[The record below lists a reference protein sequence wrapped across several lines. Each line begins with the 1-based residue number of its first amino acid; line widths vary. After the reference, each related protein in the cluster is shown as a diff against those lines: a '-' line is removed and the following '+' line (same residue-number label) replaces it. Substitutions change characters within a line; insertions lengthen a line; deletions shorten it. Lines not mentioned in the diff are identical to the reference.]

1 MNNLLNASMLFL
13 KRNSSTILTCIG
25 GAGVVATSILAVKAT
40 PTAMT
45 RLAMAKEEKGEDL
58 TTLEKV
64 QVAGPAYI
72 PAVLVGASTVAC
84 IFGANIL
91 NHRQQ
96 AGLMS
101 AYALLDSSYK
111 EYKNKV
117 IDLYG
122 EEADARVR
130 EEIGKDKFEE
140 TDIDLE
146 FGTQLYY
153 DEFSGRYF
161 NSTPEKVIAAEYAIN
176 RKISLNSG
184 AYLNEWYEALDIPGT
199 DYGAYL
205 GWSEAILN
213 DYQWSNWLE
222 FHHETRLI
230 DDDLECCAI
239 TMSVEPMCDFEYY

>member
-40 PTAMT
+40 PKAMKIVEQ
-45 RLAMAKEEKGEDL
+45 AKEEKGEDL

-64 QVAGPAYI
+64 RVAGPAYI
-72 PAVLVGASTVAC
+72 PAVLVGVSTVAC

-91 NHRQQ
+91 NQRQQ

-111 EYKNKV
+111 EYKKKV
-117 IDLYG
+117 VDLYG
-122 EEADARVR
+122 EEADAHVR

-140 TDIDLE
+140 ADIDLE

-161 NSTPEKVIAAEYAIN
+161 NSTPEKVISAQYAIN
-176 RKISLNSG
+176 KKIALNSG

-199 DYGAYL
+199 EYGAYL
-205 GWSEAILN
+205 GWSSGMLN
-213 DYQWSNWLE
+213 DHQWNDWLE
-222 FHHETRLI
+222 FTHKTRLI

-239 TMSVEPMCDFEYY
+239 TMSTEPIFDFEYY